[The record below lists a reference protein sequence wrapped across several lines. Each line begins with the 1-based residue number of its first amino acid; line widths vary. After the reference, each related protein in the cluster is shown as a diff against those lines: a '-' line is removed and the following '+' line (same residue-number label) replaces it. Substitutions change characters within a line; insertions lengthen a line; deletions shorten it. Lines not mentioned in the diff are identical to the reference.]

1 MTVDIRMYYAPW
13 CGWSKKTK
21 PEMDKLI
28 SKHDGTTMDGVG
40 IKATIVDS
48 EEQKEET
55 KKQGINGFPTFK
67 AHLIKDGKELTNYV
81 LELPE
86 RTLSALE
93 GAVKEAVNK
102 IKSM

>member
-1 MTVDIRMYYAPW
+1 MYFAPW

-21 PEMDKLI
+21 PEMDKFI
-28 SKHDGTTMDGVG
+28 SKHDGETNDGIN
-40 IKATIVDS
+40 IKGTIVNSDES
-48 EEQKEET
+48 KEET

-67 AHLIKDGKELTNYV
+67 AHLLKDGKEVTNYV

-86 RTLSALE
+86 RTLEALE
-93 GAVKEAVNK
+93 NAVKEAVDK